1 MLDAAHARRSKP
13 SQGSIHATSGHNN
26 IKNQKGHHPN
36 TPPLWETSRAQ
47 HCQAKCMGMYIME
60 TLIKMPQLSPTMTS
74 GTIVRWH
81 KKIGD
86 LVCPGDL
93 LLELETD
100 EFNMEFE
107 IPEQGYLV
115 EIMVGEGIS
124 VDIDTDI
131 CVLRRSA
138 E

>member
-1 MLDAAHARRSKP
+1 MPGAQ
-13 SQGSIHATSGHNN
+13 SQGRAASMQPLGTS
-26 IKNQKGHHPN
+26 KNKKGHHPN

-47 HCQAKCMGMYIME
+47 HCEAKCMGMYIME

-86 LVCPGDL
+86 KVCPGDL
-93 LLELETD
+93 LLELETA

-115 EIMVGEGIS
+115 EIMVSEGIS
-124 VDIDTDI
+124 VDIDTVI
-131 CVLRRSA
+131 CVLSDTPTRRGV
-138 E
+138 